1 MIKYN
6 IKLNQGNE
14 VLNSEKSI
22 SAVEVV
28 ENVDAKFM
36 AHHMHLH
43 NALIPEDVATAV
55 LNAFCESAAELMGQ
69 GHAVVLTSKGKAALR
84 LYPDI
89 HVKGGNI
96 NLARAQELMEGVT
109 ELTLDNASELV
120 QRAGLTLRAKA
131 ECEPAMGVLLDQ
143 SKSGLTLNE
152 VVNVPYVHRTASP
165 ADPTDTTPTGGNN
178 GGNNNGGNNNGN
190 NGDDGMS

>member
-6 IKLNQGNE
+6 VKLNNGVE
-14 VLNSEKSI
+14 ALNINEKSV
-22 SAVEVV
+22 SAEEVV

-109 ELTLDNASELV
+109 ELTLDNATELV

-165 ADPTDTTPTGGNN
+165 ATPTDPNEGGNN
-178 GGNNNGGNNNGN
+178 GGNNNGGGN
-190 NGDDGMS
+190 NDGGDGMS

>member
-1 MIKYN
+1 MLKYN
-6 IKLNQGNE
+6 VKLNNGNE
-14 VLNSEKSI
+14 ALNVNEKTI
-22 SAVEVV
+22 TAVEVV

-84 LYPDI
+84 LYPDV

-96 NLARAQELMEGVT
+96 NLARAQELMPEVT
-109 ELTLDNASELV
+109 ELSLDNASELV

-152 VVNVPYVHRTASP
+152 VVNVPYVHRTATP
-165 ADPTDTTPTGGNN
+165 ADPAAPTEGTGNQGNN
-178 GGNNNGGNNNGN
+178 PNPGS
-190 NGDDGMS
+190 GDDGMS

>member
-14 VLNSEKSI
+14 VLNSEKTI
-22 SAVEVV
+22 TAVEVV
-28 ENVDAKFM
+28 ENVDANFM

-109 ELTLDNASELV
+109 ELSLDNASELV

-152 VVNVPYVHRTASP
+152 VVNVPYVQRTATPADPAAP
-165 ADPTDTTPTGGNN
+165 ADPTSGNQGNN
-178 GGNNNGGNNNGN
+178 PNPGS
-190 NGDDGMS
+190 GDDGMS

>member
-55 LNAFCESAAELMGQ
+55 LNVFCESAAELMGQ

-84 LYPDI
+84 LYPDV

-109 ELTLDNASELV
+109 ELSLDNASELV

-143 SKSGLTLNE
+143 SKSGLTLNS

-165 ADPTDTTPTGGNN
+165 ADPADPADGTSGNQGNN
-178 GGNNNGGNNNGN
+178 PNPGS
-190 NGDDGMS
+190 GDDGMS

>member
-6 IKLNQGNE
+6 VKLNNGVE
-14 VLNSEKSI
+14 ALNINEKSV
-22 SAVEVV
+22 SAEEVV

-43 NALIPEDVATAV
+43 NPLIPEDVATAV

-109 ELTLDNASELV
+109 ELSLDNASELV

-143 SKSGLTLNE
+143 SKSGLTLNA

-165 ADPTDTTPTGGNN
+165 AAPADPTSGNQGNN
-178 GGNNNGGNNNGN
+178 PNPGS
-190 NGDDGMS
+190 GDDGMS

>member
-1 MIKYN
+1 MIKYDV
-6 IKLNQGNE
+6 KLNNGVE
-14 VLNSEKSI
+14 AFGTTEKTLT
-22 SAVEVV
+22 AAEHV
-28 ENVDAKFM
+28 ENVDANFM

-84 LYPDI
+84 LYPDV

-109 ELTLDNASELV
+109 ELSLDNASELV

-165 ADPTDTTPTGGNN
+165 ADPAAPADPTSGNQGNN
-178 GGNNNGGNNNGN
+178 PNPGS
-190 NGDDGMS
+190 GDDGMS

>member
-1 MIKYN
+1 MIKYDV
-6 IKLNQGNE
+6 KLNNGVE
-14 VLNSEKSI
+14 AFGTTEKTLTASEH
-22 SAVEVV
+22 V
-28 ENVDAKFM
+28 ENVDANFM

-43 NALIPEDVATAV
+43 NPLIPEDVATAV

-69 GHAVVLTSKGKAALR
+69 GNAVVLTSKGKAALR
-84 LYPDI
+84 LYPDV

-96 NLARAQELMEGVT
+96 NLARAQELMPEVT

-143 SKSGLTLNE
+143 SKSGLTLNA
-152 VVNVPYVHRTASP
+152 VVNVPYVHRTADP
-165 ADPTDTTPTGGNN
+165 ADPADTTGTNPGNQ
-178 GGNNNGGNNNGN
+178 GNTPNPGS
-190 NGDDGMS
+190 GDDGMS

>member
-1 MIKYN
+1 MIKYDV
-6 IKLNQGNE
+6 KLNNGVE
-14 VLNSEKSI
+14 AFGTTEKTLTASEH
-22 SAVEVV
+22 V
-28 ENVDAKFM
+28 ENVDANFM

-43 NALIPEDVATAV
+43 NPLIPEDVATAV

-69 GHAVVLTSKGKAALR
+69 GLAVVLTNKGKAALR
-84 LYPDI
+84 LYPDV

-143 SKSGLTLNE
+143 SKSGLTLNA
-152 VVNVPYVHRTASP
+152 VVNVPYVQRTADP
-165 ADPTDTTPTGGNN
+165 ADPDDTTGTNTGNQGNTPN
-178 GGNNNGGNNNGN
+178 PGS
-190 NGDDGMS
+190 GDDGMS

>member
-14 VLNSEKSI
+14 VLNSEKTVT
-22 SAVEVV
+22 AVEVV
-28 ENVDAKFM
+28 ENVDANFM

-43 NALIPEDVATAV
+43 NPLIPEDVATAV

-84 LYPDI
+84 LYPDV

-96 NLARAQELMEGVT
+96 NLARAQELMPEVT
-109 ELTLDNASELV
+109 ELSLDNAAELV

-152 VVNVPYVHRTASP
+152 VVNVPYVQRTATTADP
-165 ADPTDTTPTGGNN
+165 ADTTGTNTGNQGNN
-178 GGNNNGGNNNGN
+178 PNPGS
-190 NGDDGMS
+190 GDDGMS

>member
-6 IKLNQGNE
+6 VKLHNGNE
-14 VLNSEKSI
+14 AFGINEKSI
-22 SAVEVV
+22 SACEVV
-28 ENVDAKFM
+28 ENVDAKFL

-43 NALIPEDVATAV
+43 NPLIPEDVATAV

-84 LYPDI
+84 LYPDV

-96 NLARAQELMEGVT
+96 NLARAQELMPEVT
-109 ELTLDNASELV
+109 ELSLDNATELV

-143 SKSGLTLNE
+143 SKSGLTLNS
-152 VVNVPYVHRTASP
+152 VVDVPYVQRTATTADP
-165 ADPTDTTPTGGNN
+165 ADTTGTNTGNQGNN
-178 GGNNNGGNNNGN
+178 PNPGS
-190 NGDDGMS
+190 GDDGMS

>member
-1 MIKYN
+1 MKYN
-6 IKLNQGNE
+6 IKLNNGNE
-14 VLNSEKSI
+14 ALGVNEKTI
-22 SAVEVV
+22 TAVEVV
-28 ENVDAKFM
+28 ENVDAKFL
-36 AHHMHLH
+36 AHHLHLH
-43 NALIPEDVATAV
+43 NGLIPEGVAEEV
-55 LNAFCESAAELMGQ
+55 LNLFCETAAELMGQ
-69 GHAVVLTSKGKAALR
+69 GYAVVLTSKGKAALR

-109 ELTLDNASELV
+109 ELTLENATELV

-152 VVNVPYVHRTASP
+152 VVNVPYVQRKDGTATP
-165 ADPTDTTPTGGNN
+165 TPTPTDPTPATRAATATTAAATTG
-178 GGNNNGGNNNGN
+178 
-190 NGDDGMS
+190 

>member
-1 MIKYN
+1 MLKYN
-6 IKLNQGNE
+6 VKLNNGNE
-14 VLNSEKSI
+14 ALNVNEKTVTAI
-22 SAVEVV
+22 EVV

-96 NLARAQELMEGVT
+96 NLARAQELMPEVT
-109 ELTLDNASELV
+109 ELSLDNASELV

-165 ADPTDTTPTGGNN
+165 AAPADTTGTNTGNQGNN
-178 GGNNNGGNNNGN
+178 PNPGS
-190 NGDDGMS
+190 GDDGMS

>member
-6 IKLNQGNE
+6 VQLNNGNE
-14 VLNSEKSI
+14 AFGVTDKTITAN
-22 SAVEVV
+22 EVT
-28 ENVDAKFM
+28 ETVDAKFL

-43 NALIPEDVATAV
+43 NALIPEQIAEAV
-55 LNAFCESAAELMGQ
+55 LDNFCETAAELMGQ
-69 GHAVVLTSKGKAALR
+69 GFAIVLKHQGKAALR
-84 LYPDI
+84 LHADI

-109 ELTLDNASELV
+109 ELSLDNASELV

-165 ADPTDTTPTGGNN
+165 ADPAAPADPTSGNQGNN
-178 GGNNNGGNNNGN
+178 PNPGS
-190 NGDDGMS
+190 GDDGMS

>member
-109 ELTLDNASELV
+109 ELTLDNATELV

-143 SKSGLTLNE
+143 SKSGLTLNS
-152 VVNVPYVHRTASP
+152 VVNVPYVHRTATP
-165 ADPTDTTPTGGNN
+165 ATPTDPNEGGNN
-178 GGNNNGGNNNGN
+178 GGNNNGGGN
-190 NGDDGMS
+190 NDGDDGMS

>member
-6 IKLNQGNE
+6 VKLHNGNE
-14 VLNSEKSI
+14 ALGISEKSV
-22 SAVEVV
+22 SAAEVV

-96 NLARAQELMEGVT
+96 NLARAQELMPEVT
-109 ELTLDNASELV
+109 ELSLDNASELV

-165 ADPTDTTPTGGNN
+165 AAPADPTDGTNPGNQGNN
-178 GGNNNGGNNNGN
+178 PNPGS
-190 NGDDGMS
+190 GDDGMS

>member
-6 IKLNQGNE
+6 VKLNNGVE
-14 VLNSEKSI
+14 ALNINEKSV
-22 SAVEVV
+22 SAEEVV

-84 LYPDI
+84 LYPDV

-109 ELTLDNASELV
+109 ELTLDNATELV

-152 VVNVPYVHRTASP
+152 VVNVPYVHRTATP
-165 ADPTDTTPTGGNN
+165 ATPTDPNEGGNN
-178 GGNNNGGNNNGN
+178 GGNNNGGGN
-190 NGDDGMS
+190 NDGGDGMS

>member
-1 MIKYN
+1 MIKYDV
-6 IKLNQGNE
+6 KLNNGVE
-14 VLNSEKSI
+14 AFGTTEKTLT
-22 SAVEVV
+22 ACEHV

-109 ELTLDNASELV
+109 ELTLDNATELV

-152 VVNVPYVHRTASP
+152 VVNVPYVHRTATP
-165 ADPTDTTPTGGNN
+165 ATPTDPNEGGNN
-178 GGNNNGGNNNGN
+178 GGNNNGGGN
-190 NGDDGMS
+190 NDGGDGMS

>member
-1 MIKYN
+1 MIKYDV
-6 IKLNQGNE
+6 KLNNGVE
-14 VLNSEKSI
+14 AFGTTEKTLT
-22 SAVEVV
+22 ACEHV

-109 ELTLDNASELV
+109 ELTLDNATELV

-165 ADPTDTTPTGGNN
+165 ATPTDPNEGGNN
-178 GGNNNGGNNNGN
+178 GGNNNGGGN
-190 NGDDGMS
+190 NDGDDGMS

>member
-84 LYPDI
+84 LYPDV

-109 ELTLDNASELV
+109 ELSLDNASELV

-152 VVNVPYVHRTASP
+152 VVNVPYVHRTA
-165 ADPTDTTPTGGNN
+165 ADPADTTPTDGTSGNQGNN
-178 GGNNNGGNNNGN
+178 PNPGS
-190 NGDDGMS
+190 GDDGMS

>member
-1 MIKYN
+1 MIKYDV
-6 IKLNQGNE
+6 KLNNGVE
-14 VLNSEKSI
+14 AFGTTEKTLT
-22 SAVEVV
+22 ACEHV

-109 ELTLDNASELV
+109 ELSLDNASELV

-152 VVNVPYVHRTASP
+152 VVNVPYVHRTATP
-165 ADPTDTTPTGGNN
+165 ADPADPADGTSGNQGNTPNPGS
-178 GGNNNGGNNNGN
+178 
-190 NGDDGMS
+190 GDDGMS

>member
-6 IKLNQGNE
+6 VKLNQGNE
-14 VLNSEKSI
+14 VLNSEKTVT
-22 SAVEVV
+22 AVEVV

-109 ELTLDNASELV
+109 ELTLDNATELV

-165 ADPTDTTPTGGNN
+165 ADPADPADPTPGNQGNN
-178 GGNNNGGNNNGN
+178 PNPGS
-190 NGDDGMS
+190 GDDGMS

>member
-1 MIKYN
+1 MLKYN
-6 IKLNQGNE
+6 VKLNNGNE
-14 VLNSEKSI
+14 ALNVNEKTI
-22 SAVEVV
+22 TACEHV

-43 NALIPEDVATAV
+43 NALIPEDVATSV

-69 GHAVVLTSKGKAALR
+69 GYAVVLTNKGKAALR

-96 NLARAQELMEGVT
+96 NLARAQEMMPEVT
-109 ELTLDNASELV
+109 ELTVANAAELV

-152 VVNVPYVHRTASP
+152 VVNVPYVHRT
-165 ADPTDTTPTGGNN
+165 TGTTTPTNPTTGGGNN
-178 GGNNNGGNNNGN
+178 QGGNNEDPN
-190 NGDDGMS
+190 DGMS

>member
-6 IKLNQGNE
+6 VKLHNGNE
-14 VLNSEKSI
+14 ALGISEKSV
-22 SAVEVV
+22 SASEVV

-165 ADPTDTTPTGGNN
+165 ADPAAPSDGTSGNQGNN
-178 GGNNNGGNNNGN
+178 PNPGS
-190 NGDDGMS
+190 GDDGMS

>member
-6 IKLNQGNE
+6 VKLHNGNE
-14 VLNSEKSI
+14 AFGINEKSI
-22 SAVEVV
+22 SACEVV
-28 ENVDAKFM
+28 ENVDENFF

-43 NALIPEDVATAV
+43 NPLLPEGVAVEV
-55 LNAFCESAAELMGQ
+55 LNLFCECAAELMGQ
-69 GHAVVLTSKGKAALR
+69 GKAVVLNSKGKAALR

-89 HVKGGNI
+89 KVKGGNI
-96 NLARAQELMEGVT
+96 NLARAQELMPEVT
-109 ELTLDNASELV
+109 ELTVDNATELV

-152 VVNVPYVHRTASP
+152 VVDVPYVHRTGGTSTP
-165 ADPTDTTPTGGNN
+165 SDPSTGGNNNQGGGNN
-178 GGNNNGGNNNGN
+178 GG
-190 NGDDGMS
+190 DEGMS

>member
-6 IKLNQGNE
+6 VKLNNGVE
-14 VLNSEKSI
+14 ALNINEKSV
-22 SAVEVV
+22 SAEEVV

-109 ELTLDNASELV
+109 ELSLDNASELV

-152 VVNVPYVHRTASP
+152 VVNVPYVHRTAIPADAQQAP
-165 ADPTDTTPTGGNN
+165 ADPTSGNQGNN
-178 GGNNNGGNNNGN
+178 PNPGS
-190 NGDDGMS
+190 GDDGMS

>member
-1 MIKYN
+1 MLKYN
-6 IKLNQGNE
+6 VQLNNGNE
-14 VLNSEKSI
+14 AFGVTEKTI
-22 SAVEVV
+22 TANEVT
-28 ENVDAKFM
+28 ETVDSKFL
-36 AHHMHLH
+36 AHHLNLH
-43 NALIPEDVATAV
+43 SHGLIPENIAQLVLDNFCAV
-55 LNAFCESAAELMGQ
+55 AAELMGQ

-109 ELTLDNASELV
+109 ELTLENATELV

-152 VVNVPYVHRTASP
+152 LVNVPYVQRKDGTATP
-165 ADPTDTTPTGGNN
+165 TPTPTDPTPGNQGGNGDN
-178 GGNNNGGNNNGN
+178 GGGN
-190 NGDDGMS
+190 DGMS

>member
-6 IKLNQGNE
+6 VKLNNGVE
-14 VLNSEKSI
+14 ALNINEKSV
-22 SAVEVV
+22 SAEEVV

-96 NLARAQELMEGVT
+96 NLKRAKELDPTVT
-109 ELTLDNASELV
+109 ELTAENAGALIDKAGITCRV
-120 QRAGLTLRAKA
+120 RAVAQNPFTD
-131 ECEPAMGVLLDQ
+131 LLD
-143 SKSGLTLNE
+143 KEGYTLK
-152 VVNVPYVHRTASP
+152 RTAIVTKQGSQ
-165 ADPTDTTPTGGNN
+165 ATDTHEEGGDNGGSGDN
-178 GGNNNGGNNNGN
+178 GGNDNSG
-190 NGDDGMS
+190 GDDLEG

>member
-14 VLNSEKSI
+14 VLNSEKTVT
-22 SAVEVV
+22 AVEHV

-109 ELTLDNASELV
+109 ELTLDNATELV

-152 VVNVPYVHRTASP
+152 VVNVPYVHRTATP
-165 ADPTDTTPTGGNN
+165 ATPTDPNEGGNN
-178 GGNNNGGNNNGN
+178 GGNNNGGGN
-190 NGDDGMS
+190 NDGGDGMS

>member
-6 IKLNQGNE
+6 VKLHNGNE
-14 VLNSEKSI
+14 ALGISEKSV
-22 SAVEVV
+22 SASEHV

-109 ELTLDNASELV
+109 ELSLDNASELV

-152 VVNVPYVHRTASP
+152 VVNVPYVHRTATP
-165 ADPTDTTPTGGNN
+165 ADPADTTGTNTGNN
-178 GGNNNGGNNNGN
+178 QGNNPNPGSS
-190 NGDDGMS
+190 DDGMS

>member
-1 MIKYN
+1 MLKYN
-6 IKLNQGNE
+6 VKLNNGNE
-14 VLNSEKSI
+14 ALNVNEKTI
-22 SAVEVV
+22 TAVEVV

-84 LYPDI
+84 LYPDV
-89 HVKGGNI
+89 HVNGGNI
-96 NLARAQELMEGVT
+96 NLARAQELMPEVT
-109 ELTLDNASELV
+109 ELSLDNASELV

-152 VVNVPYVHRTASP
+152 VVNVPYVHRTATP
-165 ADPTDTTPTGGNN
+165 ADPADTTGTNTGNQGNN
-178 GGNNNGGNNNGN
+178 PNPGS
-190 NGDDGMS
+190 GDDGMS

>member
-1 MIKYN
+1 MIKYDV
-6 IKLNQGNE
+6 KLNNGVE
-14 VLNSEKSI
+14 AFGTTEKTLT
-22 SAVEVV
+22 ACEHV

-165 ADPTDTTPTGGNN
+165 ADPAAPADGTSGNQGNN
-178 GGNNNGGNNNGN
+178 PNPGS
-190 NGDDGMS
+190 GDDGMS

>member
-6 IKLNQGNE
+6 VKLNNGVE
-14 VLNSEKSI
+14 ALNINEKSV
-22 SAVEVV
+22 SAEEVV

-109 ELTLDNASELV
+109 ELTLDNATELV

-143 SKSGLTLNE
+143 SKSGLTLNS
-152 VVNVPYVHRTASP
+152 VVNVPYVHRTATP
-165 ADPTDTTPTGGNN
+165 ATPTDPNEGGNN
-178 GGNNNGGNNNGN
+178 GGNNNGGGN
-190 NGDDGMS
+190 NDGDDGMS

>member
-14 VLNSEKSI
+14 VLNSEKTVT
-22 SAVEVV
+22 AVEVV
-28 ENVDAKFM
+28 ENVDANFM

-43 NALIPEDVATAV
+43 NPLIPEDVATAV

-69 GHAVVLTSKGKAALR
+69 GLAVVLTSKGKAALR
-84 LYPDI
+84 LCPDV

-96 NLARAQELMEGVT
+96 NLARAHELMEGVT

-143 SKSGLTLNE
+143 SKSGLTLNS
-152 VVNVPYVHRTASP
+152 VVNVPYVHRTATP
-165 ADPTDTTPTGGNN
+165 ADPADTTGTNTGNQGNN
-178 GGNNNGGNNNGN
+178 PNPGS
-190 NGDDGMS
+190 GDDGMS

>member
-1 MIKYN
+1 MIKYDV
-6 IKLNQGNE
+6 KLNNGVE
-14 VLNSEKSI
+14 AFGTTEKTLT
-22 SAVEVV
+22 ACEHV

-84 LYPDI
+84 LYPDV

-109 ELTLDNASELV
+109 ELSLDNASELV

-165 ADPTDTTPTGGNN
+165 ADPAAPSDGTSGNQGNTPNPGS
-178 GGNNNGGNNNGN
+178 
-190 NGDDGMS
+190 GDDGMS